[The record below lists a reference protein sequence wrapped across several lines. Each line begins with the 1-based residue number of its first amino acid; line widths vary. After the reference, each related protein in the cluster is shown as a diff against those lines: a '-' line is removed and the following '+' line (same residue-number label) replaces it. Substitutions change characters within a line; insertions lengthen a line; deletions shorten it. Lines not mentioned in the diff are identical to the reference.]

1 MLYKFKII
9 SYSTISEQSEGC
21 TQFALVMSFFGV
33 LLCWQLFGIIIIINM
48 FYFIDAE
55 IYNKGWVGRN
65 LSGL

>member
-55 IYNKGWVGRN
+55 IYKGWVGRN

>member
-9 SYSTISEQSEGC
+9 SYSTISEQSEGS

-33 LLCWQLFGIIIIINM
+33 LLCWQLFRIIIIIN
-48 FYFIDAE
+48 FVYFIDAE